1 MRAATLFLALLLL
14 AAGASASSSPGM
26 EAASRAYLEELR
38 KRDFANIARDTHERY
53 VNAEMPA
60 ALRKMADVFPP
71 GEPTAIRV
79 SSTRTHDV
87 EGRGRIQETH
97 FVYEFGDRQVFAMV
111 LLEEVEGRRLIVGMR
126 VDPEKPG
133 AAAAKQAARYV
144 EGTQNV
150 VIGVGVA
157 FLVLG
162 LLTVLVLEARAKRR
176 AQSLKS

>member
-1 MRAATLFLALLLL
+1 MRVAALFVALLLL
-14 AAGASASSSPGM
+14 AAGGGAVASPGM

-38 KRDFANIARDTHERY
+38 KRDFANIARDTHDRF
-53 VNAEMPA
+53 VNAELPA
-60 ALRKMADVFPP
+60 ALRKMADIFPP
-71 GEPTAIRV
+71 GEPTAVRV
-79 SSTRTHDV
+79 TGNRVHTV
-87 EGRGRIQETH
+87 EGRGRIEETNL
-97 FVYEFGDRQVFAMV
+97 VYEFGERHVYAMV
-111 LLEEVEGRRLIVGMR
+111 VLEEIGGKRVIVGMR

-162 LLTVLVLEARAKRR
+162 LLTVFVMQARAKRR
-176 AQSLKS
+176 RRE